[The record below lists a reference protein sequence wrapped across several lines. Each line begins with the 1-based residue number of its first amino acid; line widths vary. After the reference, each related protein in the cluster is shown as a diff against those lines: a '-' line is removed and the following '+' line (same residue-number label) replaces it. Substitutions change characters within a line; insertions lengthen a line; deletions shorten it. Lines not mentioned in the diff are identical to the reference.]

1 MQQKI
6 VELNEVLDYQQPIPY
21 IVKSTDYMEA
31 GDIPVLTAGKT
42 FILGYTKEKKR
53 NFYRAFPSNYL

>member
-42 FILGYTKEKKR
+42 FILGYTKEKKE
-53 NFYRAFPSNYL
+53 FLQGLSQ